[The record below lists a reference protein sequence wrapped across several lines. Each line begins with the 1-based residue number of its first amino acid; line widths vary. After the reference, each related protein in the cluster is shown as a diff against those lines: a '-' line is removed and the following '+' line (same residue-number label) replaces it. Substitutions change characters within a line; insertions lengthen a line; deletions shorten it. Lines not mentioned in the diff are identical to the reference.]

1 MVFTQHMP
9 NIIPPKTPIHRVHPP
24 LPVYIYPRP
33 INLLPYVARLPP
45 KPFTIQESSSIAKK
59 VTDDLFASSTFCCPK
74 TMPPDKY
81 CGFLK
86 DQLKKCAHK
95 HETCVHIKNIYDDL
109 C

>member
-9 NIIPPKTPIHRVHPP
+9 NIIPPKTPLTPP
-24 LPVYIYPRP
+24 LPLYIYPRP
-33 INLLPYVARLPP
+33 INLGPYVARPP
-45 KPFTIQESSSIAKK
+45 LKPFTIQESSSIAKK
-59 VTDDLFASSTFCCPK
+59 VTDDLFASSTFFGSK

-86 DQLKKCAHK
+86 DQLKKCALK
-95 HETCVHIKNIYDDL
+95 HETCIHITKMYDDL